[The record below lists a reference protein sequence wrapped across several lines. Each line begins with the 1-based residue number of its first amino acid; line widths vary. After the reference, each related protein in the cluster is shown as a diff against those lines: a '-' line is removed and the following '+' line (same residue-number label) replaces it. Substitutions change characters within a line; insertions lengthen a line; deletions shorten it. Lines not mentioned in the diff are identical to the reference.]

1 MSTAA
6 SQSAR
11 PLAITTPLGED
22 VLLLNSIAGSEEL
35 STPFHYDLEL
45 QSEEDTIDPVA
56 IVGRNVTVRVEAAE
70 GHTRFINGYVSE
82 FAHLGWADRLTSY
95 RARIVPWLWFLDQ
108 TADCRIFQQKSTPD
122 IVQQIF
128 KDLGFT
134 DFQLKLTG
142 DYPPHEYCVQY
153 RETDLNFV
161 LRLLGEEGIFYFFR
175 HENGKHTLV
184 LADSVSVYFD
194 IPDSDVEFPDPTQ
207 GYVGANRVTDW
218 QHSYSFR
225 PGKYTHTDYNF
236 KQPSTSL
243 VKSEATRIKFANMKA
258 FEVYDYHGRHE
269 DGGRGQA
276 LAKVR
281 LQELETRHDLATGHS
296 VCGSFTPGGKFTFS
310 YHRSQS
316 EIGKT
321 YVLTGVSLHARLDN
335 YVASDGNGFVFE
347 NSFECIPAPTLFRPQ
362 RLARKPVVE
371 GPQTAVIVG
380 PPGEEIYVD
389 EFSRVKVQFHWDR
402 EGKRDENSS
411 CWMRVSQAHAG
422 AGWGYVDIPRVGEE
436 VIVDFI
442 EGDPDKP
449 IITGRVYNGEVMP
462 PFPLAGGNNAK
473 NKTRRGNT
481 TKTYKGGGFN
491 EMSMDDTP
499 GKEQIRVH
507 GQKDMSTTIEH
518 DNTLVIKN
526 DETVTILGNRTEKV
540 VKKETITITGGREEH
555 VDAGE
560 KITITGG
567 REEKVDGG
575 EKITIKGGRTENVT
589 GKEDLTVDGG
599 QKIKITGSREE
610 DVGAGEKV
618 KITGNCTHDIS
629 ADLLLHSGGKWT
641 GIGDGDVGMK
651 GPNVTVQADTGCNVI
666 GGAKLVLSGPG
677 GSIVIDGSGVTI
689 QGTKV
694 SIN

>member
-1 MSTAA
+1 
-6 SQSAR
+6 
-11 PLAITTPLGED
+11 
-22 VLLLNSIAGSEEL
+22 
-35 STPFHYDLEL
+35 
-45 QSEEDTIDPVA
+45 
-56 IVGRNVTVRVEAAE
+56 
-70 GHTRFINGYVSE
+70 
-82 FAHLGWADRLTSY
+82 
-95 RARIVPWLWFLDQ
+95 
-108 TADCRIFQQKSTPD
+108 
-122 IVQQIF
+122 VQQIF

-142 DYPPHEYCVQY
+142 SYPPHEYCVQY

-161 LRLLGEEGIFYFFR
+161 SRLLGEEGIFYFFR

-184 LADSVSVYFD
+184 LADSVNAYFEL
-194 IPDSDVEFPDPTQ
+194 PDSDVEFPDPTHEYS
-207 GYVGANRVTDW
+207 GVNRVTKW

-462 PFPLAGGNNAK
+462 PFPLEGGNNAK

-507 GQKDMSTTIEH
+507 GQYNMDTVIEH
-518 DNTLVIKN
+518 DETHTVHNNRTRQVDV
-526 DETVTILGNRTEKV
+526 DETVSIGNNRTETV
-540 VKKETITITGGREEH
+540 NNNESLSVINN
-555 VDAGE
+555 
-560 KITITGG
+560 
-567 REEKVDGG
+567 
-575 EKITIKGGRTENVT
+575 RTESVGVNRSRSVGSNENVT
-589 GKEDLTVDGG
+589 IGANRTESVGMVQSDTIGVMHNEMVGAVSTNTIGIANALTVGAVMNTAVGIMSTEQVGSQKSTVVGSNYKVSAGSKIELVCGSSSITMDSDGKVTINAPSQCVING
-599 QKIKITGSREE
+599 G
-610 DVGAGEKV
+610 GATIV
-618 KITGNCTHDIS
+618 
-629 ADLLLHSGGKWT
+629 
-641 GIGDGDVGMK
+641 MK
-651 GPNVTVQADTGCNVI
+651 GGI
-666 GGAKLVLSGPG
+666 
-677 GSIVIDGSGVTI
+677 IDL
-689 QGTKV
+689 
-694 SIN
+694 N